1 MMDLTWQELYK
12 AALLEIR
19 PEELR
24 PRIERAE
31 AAIQLR
37 LQELGQTDG
46 NPSDERHAIADAMRS
61 LRTLANTECRP
72 ANYLAASSPVRA
84 GLAS

>member
-1 MMDLTWQELYK
+1 MTDLNWQELYK

-24 PRIERAE
+24 LRIESAE

-37 LQELGQTDG
+37 LQELGKMEG
-46 NPSDERHAIADAMRS
+46 NPSDERHAIADALRS
-61 LRTLANTECRP
+61 LRTLANTECKP
-72 ANYLAASSPVRA
+72 ETYFAANAPVRA